1 MIKQKSSG
9 HSKLGISRRA
19 ILQATAGSLSMPF
32 VAKTTA
38 AWAQERLAGIGE
50 VVVQNFGGS
59 LTEGTR
65 RSVMDPFTKATGI
78 KVVDV
83 VADIADPQ
91 IMAMSRAGRVDW
103 DIAQVSTV
111 TYPQMHASGMFVPIE
126 YTLWDQE
133 SLAGVPPR
141 ARLEDAVVLYSTST
155 VLAYDERVF
164 PRGGPKNW
172 IDFWDIKRF
181 PGPRGLGTLNPWRTI
196 CCALAATGVPPDHIW
211 PLTDDKLDRA
221 FEKLDEIKPHITKW
235 WTAGGEPPQLLI
247 NREYVMTSAYD
258 GRVLSSV
265 RQGAPIK
272 FVWDHAVLALS
283 PVGVI
288 LKGGPNTTNAQ
299 KLLAFWNRA
308 QIAAAFTQAVDYP
321 APNAN
326 QLKYLPPDLIPLLSV
341 NPQNAS
347 KTIIEDFNWLAAKRS
362 DSKSNL
368 EYLQERWLK
377 WRSG

>member
-1 MIKQKSSG
+1 M
-9 HSKLGISRRA
+9 
-19 ILQATAGSLSMPF
+19 
-32 VAKTTA
+32 
-38 AWAQERLAGIGE
+38 
-50 VVVQNFGGS
+50 
-59 LTEGTR
+59 
-65 RSVMDPFTKATGI
+65 
-78 KVVDV
+78 
-83 VADIADPQ
+83 
-91 IMAMSRAGRVDW
+91 
-103 DIAQVSTV
+103 STV
-111 TYPQMHASGMFVPIE
+111 TYPQMHASGMFVPID

-133 SLAGVPPR
+133 SLAGVPSR

-164 PRGGPKNW
+164 PKGGPKNW
-172 IDFWDIKRF
+172 ADFWDVKRF
-181 PGPRGLGTLNPWRTI
+181 PGPRGLGTLNSWRTI
-196 CCALAATGVPPDHIW
+196 SCALAAAGIPPDHIW

-247 NREYVMTSAYD
+247 NREYAMTSAYD

-272 FVWDHAVLALS
+272 FVWEHAVLALS

-288 LKGGPNTTNAQ
+288 LKGGPNTANAQ

-308 QIAAAFTQAVDYP
+308 QIAAAFTQAVGYP
-321 APNAN
+321 APNTN

-362 DSKSNL
+362 DGKSNL
-368 EYLQERWLK
+368 EYIQEQWLK